1 MSQLFTPLTIKDVT
15 FRNRIGMSPM
25 CQYSAVDGVMN
36 NWHMVNLGSR
46 AVGGAGLIIAEATA
60 VRADG
65 RITPGCIGLW
75 NDEQAEA
82 AAPVNK
88 FITDMGAVP
97 GVQIGHAGRK
107 AGAAR
112 PWDGGAHLKDDEGGW
127 PIVGPSDTAFDDDGI
142 RLWKTPTQMT
152 VADIAEMQE
161 MFVASAKRALAA
173 GYKFLEVHGAH
184 GYLLHSFFTPL
195 VNKRTDEYGGDL
207 RNRARMMLETVD
219 AVRAVWPENLPLAVR
234 LSVADWIEGGLTT
247 EDNIQMAKWLKER
260 GVDIVDC
267 SGGGATPAARASIG
281 SRTADQIGLAGQLRA
296 DAGIATMAVGTI
308 TEAKQAEEIIASGQ
322 ADIVLLAR
330 KMMRDPYWAMNA
342 GLELGVDIKAHVPIQ
357 HGFYMG

>member
-15 FRNRIGMSPM
+15 FKNRIGMSPM
-25 CQYSAVDGVMN
+25 CQYSAVDGLMN

-82 AAPVNK
+82 AAPVTK
-88 FITDMGAVP
+88 FIAEMGAVP

-112 PWDGGAHLKDDEGGW
+112 PWEGGAHLKDDEGGW

-142 RLWKTPTQMT
+142 RLWKTPTQMSVT
-152 VADIAEMQE
+152 DIAEMQGL
-161 MFVASAKRALAA
+161 FVASAKRALEA
-173 GYKFLEVHGAH
+173 GYKFLEIHGAH
-184 GYLLHSFFTPL
+184 GYLLHIFFTPL
-195 VNKRTDEYGGDL
+195 VNKRTDEYGGDI

-234 LSVADWIEGGLTT
+234 LSVADWIEGGLTI

-308 TEAKQAEEIIASGQ
+308 TEAQQAEKIIASGQ

-357 HGFYMG
+357 NGFYMG